1 MGGERPFF
9 RPSGAQSRHG
19 PVPGTGAAG
28 AAETGWGEI
37 YATLIAHGHRA
48 CDLGH
53 YTERQLKLYYREAQ
67 RQERRRSAARL
78 VDVNA
83 GMAGGKAATDRL
95 RDLTKDTDLES

>member
-1 MGGERPFF
+1 MGGERAFF
-9 RPSGAQSRHG
+9 RQPRQKPRYGA
-19 PVPGTGAAG
+19 VPGGNG
-28 AAETGWGEI
+28 GAETIGWGEI

-53 YTERQLKLYYREAQ
+53 YTDRQLKLYYREAQ
-67 RQERRRSAARL
+67 RLERRRSAARL